1 MFKIIFK
8 NFKRKDYL
16 MAVVSILLIVLG
28 VYLDLLMPDY
38 MSEMTNAFY
47 TNFEIMD
54 IIIPGLKML
63 GCALGSGII
72 SVIIG
77 FFVSV
82 MASSLGKNLR
92 RKMFKK
98 VEKMS
103 QHDIDAFSTPS
114 LITRTTNDIVQVQN
128 TLSFGFQVIIRAP
141 IIAVIAIYKVWNH
154 GITGW
159 VLATAIAVCI
169 MVLLLGVIIIL
180 CVPKFRKVQKL
191 TDDVNEVSRENLT
204 GLRVIKAF
212 NAEEYQLNKF
222 SKTNNTL
229 TNNNLFTGVV
239 MAFLNPI
246 MNLMMNGLTLAI
258 YWIGAYAIDETI
270 GLENQADLFSRMVVF
285 SSYAMQVVMAFLLLV
300 AIFMILPRALVSARR
315 INEVLDTEIEIK
327 EGSFDQDTEVKG
339 KVKFENVS
347 FSYNDSKEQGKENV
361 LENISF
367 EVNKG
372 QTLAFIGATGSGKT
386 TLLNLIVRFYDPS
399 EGKITID
406 DVDVKDYK
414 FDTLYNKIGYVS
426 QKSILFQGTIKDN
439 VFYGESSAVE
449 DDENLKQA
457 LYVSSAE
464 EFVNSK
470 ENKELY
476 EVEQAGKNLSGGQ
489 KQRLSIARAVA
500 RKPEIIIFDDSFS
513 ALDYKTDF
521 EVRDKL
527 SKALPNTTKII
538 VAQRI
543 GTIKHADQIIV
554 LDEGKIV
561 GKGTHDEL
569 IKNCK
574 VYQEIALSQLSKE
587 EL

>member
-347 FSYNDSKEQGKENV
+347 FSYNDSK
-361 LENISF
+361 
-367 EVNKG
+367 
-372 QTLAFIGATGSGKT
+372 
-386 TLLNLIVRFYDPS
+386 
-399 EGKITID
+399 
-406 DVDVKDYK
+406 
-414 FDTLYNKIGYVS
+414 
-426 QKSILFQGTIKDN
+426 
-439 VFYGESSAVE
+439 
-449 DDENLKQA
+449 
-457 LYVSSAE
+457 
-464 EFVNSK
+464 
-470 ENKELY
+470 
-476 EVEQAGKNLSGGQ
+476 
-489 KQRLSIARAVA
+489 
-500 RKPEIIIFDDSFS
+500 
-513 ALDYKTDF
+513 
-521 EVRDKL
+521 
-527 SKALPNTTKII
+527 
-538 VAQRI
+538 
-543 GTIKHADQIIV
+543 
-554 LDEGKIV
+554 
-561 GKGTHDEL
+561 
-569 IKNCK
+569 
-574 VYQEIALSQLSKE
+574 
-587 EL
+587 

>member
-1 MFKIIFK
+1 
-8 NFKRKDYL
+8 
-16 MAVVSILLIVLG
+16 
-28 VYLDLLMPDY
+28 
-38 MSEMTNAFY
+38 
-47 TNFEIMD
+47 
-54 IIIPGLKML
+54 
-63 GCALGSGII
+63 
-72 SVIIG
+72 
-77 FFVSV
+77 
-82 MASSLGKNLR
+82 
-92 RKMFKK
+92 
-98 VEKMS
+98 
-103 QHDIDAFSTPS
+103 
-114 LITRTTNDIVQVQN
+114 
-128 TLSFGFQVIIRAP
+128 
-141 IIAVIAIYKVWNH
+141 
-154 GITGW
+154 
-159 VLATAIAVCI
+159 